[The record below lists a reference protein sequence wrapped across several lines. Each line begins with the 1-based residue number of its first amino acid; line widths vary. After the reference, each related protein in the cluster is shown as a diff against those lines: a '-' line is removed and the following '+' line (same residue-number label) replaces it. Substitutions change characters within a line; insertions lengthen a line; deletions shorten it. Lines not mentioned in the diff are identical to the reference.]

1 MGCKVLLEKICTPDV
16 WLTIVELRSNMEG
29 LDICV
34 AELDNITED
43 VLDND
48 GTSELVL
55 TNDISVLFI
64 VDETRL
70 VNKDDVGI
78 GEITFDSVE
87 FPG

>member
-1 MGCKVLLEKICTPDV
+1 
-16 WLTIVELRSNMEG
+16 MEG

-64 VDETRL
+64 VDEMRL

-78 GEITFDSVE
+78 GEIAFDSVE